1 MKYLIIM
8 PDYTGSGIR
17 DEFEGEIS
25 LNDLDLPIDFIN
37 EFTSWHNEYRE
48 IIPLDTEERKK
59 RSAQIEK
66 LDTQGIELTKKLT
79 KFMPNGV
86 KIKYFSEGKLRYLF
100 VN

>member
-48 IIPLDTEERKK
+48 IIPLDNEERKK
-59 RSAQIEK
+59 KMCSNWKIRHTRYRNHKKTYKVNTERSQ
-66 LDTQGIELTKKLT
+66 
-79 KFMPNGV
+79 N
-86 KIKYFSEGKLRYLF
+86 KIF
-100 VN
+100 